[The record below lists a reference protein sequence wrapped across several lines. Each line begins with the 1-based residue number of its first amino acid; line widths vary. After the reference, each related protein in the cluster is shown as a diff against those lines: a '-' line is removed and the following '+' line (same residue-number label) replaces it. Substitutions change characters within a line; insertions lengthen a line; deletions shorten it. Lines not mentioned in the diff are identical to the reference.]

1 MNLSTE
7 QTFLQEQKSV
17 ASAHSAAA
25 NIFFLIQHFPHL
37 YTISQHSAGSLGPR
51 GIDYMRPYEHHLRS
65 TRRCTF
71 SVVKLTTTN
80 KGVEPLDRTEELKS
94 KGYVLLLAHG
104 PPLPA
109 VFLVCKSKDR
119 SLL

>member
-1 MNLSTE
+1 
-7 QTFLQEQKSV
+7 
-17 ASAHSAAA
+17 
-25 NIFFLIQHFPHL
+25 
-37 YTISQHSAGSLGPR
+37 
-51 GIDYMRPYEHHLRS
+51 MRPYEHHLRS

-104 PPLPA
+104 PPPPRRLSCLQKQRPQFA
-109 VFLVCKSKDR
+109 VGTIRQKDPKCCR
-119 SLL
+119 PFIKTI